1 MHSVEEAGMPMEW
14 VSRRIVELRNE
25 RDRLDKTLPGRTSWR
40 PLSAGEITAMATALG
55 GPIGA

>member
-1 MHSVEEAGMPMEW
+1 MPMEW